1 MPRKTP
7 AKPFLTFLVFVL
19 IGLAFFFLWSR
30 QFPFDP
36 QGGKTQD
43 HEMLPEAGLIYS
55 LEPIVTELAGRYLMV
70 AENEKGKDPK
80 IGTRKKQLF
89 LAVDLEVETETM
101 REELEKQLPQIKA
114 AITGIAAEKNAK
126 EMETV
131 EGKAVLRAEIVI
143 KLNRILEKSVVNEV
157 FFREFRIL

>member
-1 MPRKTP
+1 MIP
-7 AKPFLTFLVFVL
+7 V
-19 IGLAFFFLWSR
+19 
-30 QFPFDP
+30 
-36 QGGKTQD
+36 
-43 HEMLPEAGLIYS
+43 PERIYS

-80 IGTRKKQLF
+80 IGTRKKQLV

-101 REELEKQLPQIKA
+101 REVLEKQLPQIKA
-114 AITGIAAEKNAK
+114 AIIGIAAEKNAK

-143 KLNRILEKSVVNEV
+143 KLNRILEKAVVNEV